1 MTQKKYTNAR
11 PDSKQPKDNKKKGKR
26 PQLHEIIQNQKN
38 IKHAKKEQKEK
49 QEKEQIRRENFTKID
64 EEQVEATFENMFDQ
78 MRDIAKKRVIKFTID
93 LTQF

>member
-1 MTQKKYTNAR
+1 MTQKKYNNAR
-11 PDSKQPKDNKKKGKR
+11 PDSKQPKDKKKGKR